1 LLGNATVGVS
11 RKETI
16 EAGSR
21 TSEQQYPATPRSGN
35 HETTMNS
42 LLQTLAKSSLLKGNL
57 DYHLIRASMVIIFLL
72 FGYQKW
78 FEYEVQVL
86 VPYISNGPLISW
98 LYPAFGIRGGSWFLG
113 AMEWLFCLLLFWGFW
128 NRQAGILGALGSFA
142 TYVATVTIIPFMPN
156 GWDEVAGGFPAMTG
170 NVPFLM
176 KDVVLLA
183 ASFYLLKQDVVRV
196 MRSPDRAGTTSYPIK
211 LLARTMAALG
221 LLREDLEY
229 HLLRAA
235 MVIIFAFFGYT
246 KWHQY
251 AAQAM
256 IPFIS
261 NSPFIFWLYP
271 AFGLRGGARFLGA
284 SEWTILALLYAGF
297 WDKRF
302 GLLGAIGS
310 TVTFVTTL
318 TIIPFIPNKWD
329 PAAGFPAMAGLLPFL
344 VKDLVLLAVSI
355 YLMKQDVIRL
365 ALSSRNAEM
374 VSSRPRIERMP
385 AAV

>member
-1 LLGNATVGVS
+1 MM
-11 RKETI
+11 
-16 EAGSR
+16 
-21 TSEQQYPATPRSGN
+21 N
-35 HETTMNS
+35 H
-42 LLQTLAKSSLLKGNL
+42 LLQALAKSSLFKGNL
-57 DYHLIRASMVIIFLL
+57 DFHLIRASMVIIFLL

-78 FEYEVQVL
+78 FEYEAQVL
-86 VPYISNGPLISW
+86 IPYISNGPLISW
-98 LYPAFGIRGGSWFLG
+98 IYPAFGIRGGSWFLG
-113 AMEWLFCLLLFWGFW
+113 VTEWLFCLLLFWGFW
-128 NRQAGILGALGSFA
+128 NRQAGILGALGSCA
-142 TYVATVTIIPFMPN
+142 TFVGTVTIIPFMPN

-176 KDVVLLA
+176 KDVLLLA
-183 ASFYLLKQDVVRV
+183 ASFYLLKQDVVRAI
-196 MRSPDRAGTTSYPIK
+196 RSPDCAGITKYLIER
-211 LLARTMAALG
+211 LARTMAALG

-229 HLLRAA
+229 HVLRAA

-251 AAQAM
+251 GAQAM

-310 TVTFVTTL
+310 TITFFTTL
-318 TIIPFIPNKWD
+318 TIIPFIPNGWD
-329 PAAGFPAMAGLLPFL
+329 PAAGFPAMAGLVPFL
-344 VKDLVLLAVSI
+344 MKDLVLLAVSI
-355 YLMKQDVIRL
+355 YLLKQDVIRM
-365 ALSSRNAEM
+365 AVSSRVAGM
-374 VSSRPRIERMP
+374 VSSRPRVEGIA

>member
-1 LLGNATVGVS
+1 MSRVASSNNEMTMMMNRLLHA
-11 RKETI
+11 
-16 EAGSR
+16 
-21 TSEQQYPATPRSGN
+21 
-35 HETTMNS
+35 
-42 LLQTLAKSSLLKGNL
+42 LAKSDLFKGNL

-78 FEYEVQVL
+78 FEYEAKVL
-86 VPYISNGPLISW
+86 VPYINSGPLISW
-98 LYPAFGIRGGSWFLG
+98 LYPVFGIRGGSWFLG
-113 AMEWLFCLLLFWGFW
+113 VMEWIFCLLLFWGFW
-128 NRQAGILGALGSFA
+128 NRQAGILGALGSCV

-183 ASFYLLKQDVVRV
+183 ASFYLLKQDVVGAIQSR
-196 MRSPDRAGTTSYPIK
+196 DCAGATNYPIG
-211 LLARTMAALG
+211 LLARAMTALG
-221 LLREDLEY
+221 LLRADLEY
-229 HLLRAA
+229 HLLRAG

-251 AAQAM
+251 AAQTM

-302 GLLGAIGS
+302 GLVGAIGS
-310 TVTFVTTL
+310 TVTFFTTL
-318 TIIPFIPNKWD
+318 TIIPFLPNKWD
-329 PAAGFPAMAGLLPFL
+329 PSAGFPAMAGLVPFL
-344 VKDLVLLAVSI
+344 MKDLVLLAVSI
-355 YLMKQDVIRL
+355 YLVKQDVIRL
-365 ALSSRNAEM
+365 ALSGRDAEM
-374 VSSRPRIERMP
+374 FRPRVAI
-385 AAV
+385 